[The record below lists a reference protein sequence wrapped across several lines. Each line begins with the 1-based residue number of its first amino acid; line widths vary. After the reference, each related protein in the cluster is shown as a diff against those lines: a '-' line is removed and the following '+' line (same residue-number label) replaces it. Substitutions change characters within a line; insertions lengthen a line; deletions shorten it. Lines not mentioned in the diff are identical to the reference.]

1 MGKRFQQLLYQ
12 RRYIDG
18 KEVHEKMLKMVLF
31 RDMKIKTT
39 MKCHYTSIISMAYI
53 LKVNSAKY

>member
-1 MGKRFQQLLYQ
+1 M
-12 RRYIDG
+12 DG

-39 MKCHYTSIISMAYI
+39 MKCHYTSISMAYI